1 LKTIAEHEDYRNND
15 IIRRYGT
22 EVERMTS
29 AAVAGHNL
37 GWESPQHRANV
48 KAGAIVNSGILAEM
62 VQRVV
67 LNEEKPRA
75 VLADA
80 AGRIEKIM
88 QG

>member
-1 LKTIAEHEDYRNND
+1 
-15 IIRRYGT
+15 
-22 EVERMTS
+22 
-29 AAVAGHNL
+29 
-37 GWESPQHRANV
+37 
-48 KAGAIVNSGILAEM
+48 M